1 MKYLL
6 VRLHLLPSPR
16 PLGLG
21 MGETKTRGRQP
32 HGSPPAGGQ
41 IVPSNGFP
49 MLLSP
54 GRYNLHHTAAGL
66 LPTVQCTVLLTLVT
80 LREEARVWD
89 KEIITI
95 I

>member
-41 IVPSNGFP
+41 IAPGNGFP
-49 MLLSP
+49 MLLV
-54 GRYNLHHTAAGL
+54 LADITCITL
-66 LPTVQCTVLLTLVT
+66 LLACCPLCTVLLTLVT

>member
-6 VRLHLLPSPR
+6 VRLHLLPSPDPRGWGWVR
-16 PLGLG
+16 PKQGA
-21 MGETKTRGRQP
+21 
-32 HGSPPAGGQ
+32 GSLTAHLLLVARLRP
-41 IVPSNGFP
+41 VTGFQCYSVLADITCIT
-49 MLLSP
+49 LLLACCP
-54 GRYNLHHTAAGL
+54 L
-66 LPTVQCTVLLTLVT
+66 CTVLLTLVT